1 MKSEN
6 RRSDVYYSSAEK
18 KRREEC
24 QFIEV
29 YNHLNFLMTGKK
41 KKKKKEKLFFTVSHF
56 LIRIDKRHKK

>member
-18 KRREEC
+18 KRRKEC

-29 YNHLNFLMTGKK
+29 CIHLNFLMTRKK
-41 KKKKKEKLFFTVSHF
+41 KKKKRRSYFSLFLTFS
-56 LIRIDKRHKK
+56 